1 MTHIPRYT
9 VSKYNAA
16 AKMRI
21 LRDSWRQYSK
31 RWFGRVPRMPCVH
44 SSMTDNAVSV
54 QKMLFSR
61 QLWAPVR
68 QMQARR
74 AACRGPALRHF
85 VYSIRV
91 VGCFNYSCARIP
103 LGDSAVHKIDRS
115 ANFAGH
121 RYAGLILLIAK
132 LPVLDFE

>member
-1 MTHIPRYT
+1 VVWPRAE
-9 VSKYNAA
+9 NALCA
-16 AKMRI
+16 FI
-21 LRDSWRQYSK
+21 HDRQYRLSTEDAIQPTAV
-31 RWFGRVPRMPCVH
+31 GACEA
-44 SSMTDNAVSV
+44 NA
-54 QKMLFSR
+54 
-61 QLWAPVR
+61 
-68 QMQARR
+68 ARR